1 MSKLNF
7 IVYVKGK
14 LNHSLTTLIA
24 ANDAQGA
31 QNVQRFLRTSDHID
45 DGYYSR
51 FASDFDPITPKLML
65 AVQALNNSI
74 VGGTSSP
81 ANFNEYALAVLAAV
95 QA

>member
-1 MSKLNF
+1 MSTKIDF

-24 ANDAQGA
+24 ANDVQGA

-51 FASDFDPITPKLML
+51 IASE
-65 AVQALNNSI
+65 QALKHNA
-74 VGGTSSP
+74 P
-81 ANFNEYALAVLAAV
+81 
-95 QA
+95 